1 MPKVITMAKFF
12 NPFTPMSDQDRI
24 SPHSVNT
31 ISTRQVMRI
40 EKILNSLNEHF
51 KNCMVGSKENYKFDQ
66 EVKGL

>member
-1 MPKVITMAKFF
+1 MAKFF

-24 SPHSVNT
+24 SPHNVNT
-31 ISTRQVMRI
+31 ISTRQVLRI

-66 EVKGL
+66 GVEGL

>member
-1 MPKVITMAKFF
+1 MAKFF
-12 NPFTPMSDQDRI
+12 NPFTLMSDQDRI
-24 SPHSVNT
+24 SPHNVNT

-40 EKILNSLNEHF
+40 EKILNSLNERF

>member
-1 MPKVITMAKFF
+1 MAKFF

-24 SPHSVNT
+24 SPHNVNT

>member
-1 MPKVITMAKFF
+1 MAKFF

-24 SPHSVNT
+24 SPHNVDT

>member
-1 MPKVITMAKFF
+1 MAKFF

-24 SPHSVNT
+24 SPHNVDT

-66 EVKGL
+66 ELKGL

>member
-1 MPKVITMAKFF
+1 MAKFF

-24 SPHSVNT
+24 SPHNVNT

-51 KNCMVGSKENYKFDQ
+51 KNCVVGSKENYKFDQ
-66 EVKGL
+66 GVKGL